1 MKKIKIKNLQLFYMK
16 IILKVLKIF
25 FVLEN
30 MLRSIFRKIIILLNI
45 MFSGVW
51 EYLQLW
57 DLIWLSGLAYVY
69 IVAPRWLGCLWGE
82 AISLRIYKDYGIL
95 HLAIPSDSFRNA
107 IKFYLYNFL
116 ESIPCIWAHQNI
128 CFTTIRQTE
137 TTRRTA
143 RKFLTN
149 L

>member
-1 MKKIKIKNLQLFYMK
+1 
-16 IILKVLKIF
+16 
-25 FVLEN
+25 

-82 AISLRIYKDYGIL
+82 AISKFVLSSNPDSHHSVL
-95 HLAIPSDSFRNA
+95 STNTLAQEEYSSSCSINS
-107 IKFYLYNFL
+107 
-116 ESIPCIWAHQNI
+116 SIPTFQRLL
-128 CFTTIRQTE
+128 TIIRYSSSSLFWQALCGHVADVALKLDFFSIPDLIPE
-137 TTRRTA
+137 IQEFLSFPKQFL
-143 RKFLTN
+143 KFF
-149 L
+149 